1 MSAFGGTKFGGVFQN
16 QVEVVKA
23 SMRIKLYFNN
33 KHYKEIHK
41 KNLKKTKSENNFA
54 VASISPSCVTRKPGK
69 NGRVPLTPGSR
80 AAIFSVTHG
89 GLSASRTTD

>member
-33 KHYKEIHK
+33 KHYKEMCK
-41 KNLKKTKSENNFA
+41 KCVEKEKNPQK
-54 VASISPSCVTRKPGK
+54 ASQHLLGGNRKLP
-69 NGRVPLTPGSR
+69 N
-80 AAIFSVTHG
+80 
-89 GLSASRTTD
+89 